1 MREKYDRIKKK
12 PSKYKWEYCDVIS
25 LFSLLEVNHRL
36 TLLHMSKGFVYIN
49 KTDEHINQFLFG
61 YTVNPTLYDNKL
73 FRDQVEK

>member
-1 MREKYDRIKKK
+1 
-12 PSKYKWEYCDVIS
+12 
-25 LFSLLEVNHRL
+25 
-36 TLLHMSKGFVYIN
+36 MSKGFVYIN